1 MKDKNPSGSLKDNKE
16 SMNRLKTRKTLRVF
30 LKIMD
35 VKEETGPN
43 TSITLTSD
51 IMSDRVCR
59 ECRRLSWLCSCRR
72 KKRIKIESESV
83 LEDRFW
89 THY

>member
-1 MKDKNPSGSLKDNKE
+1 MKDKNPSGSLKDKG

-30 LKIMD
+30 PKIMD

-59 ECRRLSWLCSCRR
+59 ECRRLSWLCECW
-72 KKRIKIESESV
+72 IKEWLKV
-83 LEDRFW
+83 LE
-89 THY
+89 

>member
-16 SMNRLKTRKTLRVF
+16 SMNRLKRRKTLRVF
-30 LKIMD
+30 PKTMD

-51 IMSDRVCR
+51 IMSDRVCK
-59 ECRRLSWLCSCRR
+59 ECRRLSWRCECW
-72 KKRIKIESESV
+72 IKEWLKV
-83 LEDRFW
+83 LE
-89 THY
+89 